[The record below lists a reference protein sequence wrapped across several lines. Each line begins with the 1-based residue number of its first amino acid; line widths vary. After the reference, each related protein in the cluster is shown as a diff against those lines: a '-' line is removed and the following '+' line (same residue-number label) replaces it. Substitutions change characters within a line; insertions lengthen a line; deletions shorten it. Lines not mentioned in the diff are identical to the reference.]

1 MCYPTLILFQS
12 LFLSLFLFLS
22 VNLYAHHL
30 AKSVLIR
37 IDKHGKISELS
48 DQDNRMSRTT
58 ATVGFFGP
66 ALGRLLPSRQ
76 TSNSF
81 RSHRKN
87 GGSTLARKTGA
98 LRFECNAHVCM
109 RMNVIFKVICC
120 FILMLLMFTFQVH
133 SKS

>member
-30 AKSVLIR
+30 AKNVLIR

-58 ATVGFFGP
+58 ATVRFFRAGTWQASAEP
-66 ALGRLLPSRQ
+66 ADIEFVSVA
-76 TSNSF
+76 S
-81 RSHRKN
+81 
-87 GGSTLARKTGA
+87 
-98 LRFECNAHVCM
+98 
-109 RMNVIFKVICC
+109 
-120 FILMLLMFTFQVH
+120 
-133 SKS
+133 